1 MDAKTVD
8 RRAQHQPRLEDDPLV
23 RGLGRYAADA
33 PLTGQTYAYFVRSP
47 HAFADIRSIDTEAAK
62 AVPGVLA
69 VLTATDM
76 EGIGN
81 ISQHP
86 PLAGRGGQKLI
97 IPHRPALAGETVRHV
112 GEAVAVVVAETLTAA
127 QDGAEAVIVD
137 YEERTPVV
145 DLREAVRD
153 GAPQIWPEAPGNIA
167 VNWPGLAKDPDANA
181 QEVDRIIASAK
192 HVARVSLVHQRIL
205 VQSMEPRG
213 ATASYD
219 PADDSYFLRC
229 CSQSARALRDGLA
242 PILGVPNPRLRV
254 VTEDVGGA
262 FGLKTGPY
270 PEYLAILV
278 AARKIGRPVHWMS
291 NRAEAFLSDNHARDA
306 YSDVELA
313 LDERGKFLALRVRHL
328 GSMGAFIG
336 AVGANIQTVNLTRCL
351 PGMYD
356 IPMIDIAVR
365 CVFTNTTTTA
375 PYRGAGRPEAN
386 FILER
391 VIDEAARMTGIDPIK
406 LRRRNLIKSSAM
418 PYKTAVGTTIDS
430 GEFETVLDKALALAD
445 HDGFKQRRREAAK
458 RGKYR
463 GFGISCMLEHAGGFP
478 LEGTALSFPGGE
490 HLVLGLNVQSTGQ
503 GHATVFNPMLAEQ
516 LGIKPEHIEHRHGD
530 SAMEIAGYASVGS
543 RSAMTVSHALIKT
556 VEALLN
562 KGKTIAATV
571 LETAE
576 TDIEYRDGRF
586 GVVGTD
592 RSVTLFDLA
601 ARAKE
606 MKKRGEIPEDLD
618 TKTNAET
625 PLTFPNG
632 CHIAEVEID
641 PETGMVEIV
650 NYVAVDDCG
659 TIYNHTIVEGQLVG
673 GLMQGIGQALGEHIA
688 YDRESGQLLSG
699 TFMDYFM
706 PRADILPPLALRD
719 RGVPSPAN
727 ALGAKGAGEAGAT
740 GSIPA
745 LANAVHD
752 ALKPLDIH
760 HVEMPYTPGRIWRF
774 HGIRRIIS
782 RHACSQTGRAGHHA
796 GRYRSGD
803 SGGSSGEGLDA
814 RRTVP
819 PQHRHARRPGHGVP
833 AAQDHRQPVLRRHQV
848 PRIVPGHHASGTY
861 PDQQRLRAERAHRA
875 RVNRAA
881 GLQVH
886 RRQDPPRQPRTR

>member
-8 RRAQHQPRLEDDPLV
+8 RRAQYQPRLEDDPLV

-33 PLTGQTYAYFVRSP
+33 PLTGQTYAYFVRSS

-562 KGKTIAATV
+562 KGKMIAATV

-641 PETGMVEIV
+641 PKTGEMALVA
-650 NYVAVDDCG
+650 YAAVDDCG
-659 TIYNHTIVEGQLVG
+659 RPLNTMIVEGQTHG
-673 GLMQGIGQALGEHIA
+673 SIAQGLGQAMLENAI
-688 YDRESGQLLSG
+688 YDSSGGQLVTGS
-699 TFMDYFM
+699 FMDYAM
-706 PRADILPPLALRD
+706 PRASDMPAFKDAIHSVPATTNPL
-719 RGVPSPAN
+719 GV
-727 ALGAKGAGEAGAT
+727 KGAGEAGTTAAIAAVMNAIADAIPGGAGAHLDMPAT
-740 GSIPA
+740 PEK
-745 LANAVHD
+745 L
-752 ALKPLDIH
+752 
-760 HVEMPYTPGRIWRF
+760 WQ
-774 HGIRRIIS
+774 
-782 RHACSQTGRAGHHA
+782 ACQR
-796 GRYRSGD
+796 
-803 SGGSSGEGLDA
+803 
-814 RRTVP
+814 
-819 PQHRHARRPGHGVP
+819 
-833 AAQDHRQPVLRRHQV
+833 AAQ
-848 PRIVPGHHASGTY
+848 A
-861 PDQQRLRAERAHRA
+861 
-875 RVNRAA
+875 
-881 GLQVH
+881 
-886 RRQDPPRQPRTR
+886 

>member
-23 RGLGRYAADA
+23 RGLGRYAADT
-33 PLTGQTYAYFVRSP
+33 PLTGQTYAYFVRSS
-47 HAFADIRSIDTEAAK
+47 HAFADIRSIDTAAAK

-69 VLTATDM
+69 VLTAADM

-167 VNWPGLAKDPDANA
+167 VDWPGLAKDPDANA
-181 QEVDRIIASAK
+181 QEVDRIVASAK

-641 PETGMVEIV
+641 PKTGEMALVA
-650 NYVAVDDCG
+650 YAAVDDCG
-659 TIYNHTIVEGQLVG
+659 RPLNTMIVEGQTHG
-673 GLMQGIGQALGEHIA
+673 SIAQGLGQAMLENAI
-688 YDRESGQLLSG
+688 YDSSGGQLVTGS
-699 TFMDYFM
+699 FMDYAM
-706 PRADILPPLALRD
+706 PRASDMPAFKDAIHSVPATTNPL
-719 RGVPSPAN
+719 GV
-727 ALGAKGAGEAGAT
+727 KGAGEAGTTAAIAAVMNAIADAIPGGAGAHLDMPAT
-740 GSIPA
+740 PEK
-745 LANAVHD
+745 L
-752 ALKPLDIH
+752 
-760 HVEMPYTPGRIWRF
+760 WQ
-774 HGIRRIIS
+774 
-782 RHACSQTGRAGHHA
+782 ACQR
-796 GRYRSGD
+796 
-803 SGGSSGEGLDA
+803 
-814 RRTVP
+814 
-819 PQHRHARRPGHGVP
+819 
-833 AAQDHRQPVLRRHQV
+833 AAQ
-848 PRIVPGHHASGTY
+848 A
-861 PDQQRLRAERAHRA
+861 
-875 RVNRAA
+875 
-881 GLQVH
+881 
-886 RRQDPPRQPRTR
+886 